1 MLNEMRLGKL
11 SDQTLKA
18 FRALDREL
26 PGDDKIVPTELFPTR
41 NEVENA
47 NFMKLRALKGDSKV
61 YMAED
66 GGTVKDKQQ
75 LDRLLQNFMAPKML
89 ELKKG
94 AQVMLIKNLD
104 EGLVNGFIGRVVRF
118 ATEDQFNLYDEGKI
132 DELYDSEDESTQNAL
147 SKEAREQIS
156 RSMSVSARGPGG
168 SRLVATTQKRFP
180 VVSFDL
186 PDGRIRE
193 VHFQPEDWKVELPNG
208 EIQAQRRQIPLI
220 LAWALSIH
228 KAQGQTLERVKVD
241 LKRIFE
247 NGQAYVALS
256 RATTQEGL
264 WVKNF
269 NAKAVMAHPRVA
281 QFYDSLYSVNSAL
294 KHPTVR
300 QKPKATGECPPEL
313 EMADLQGP
321 GGGEEDWDEDEEA
334 FRANYG

>member
-11 SDQTLKA
+11 SDQTLKG
-18 FRALDREL
+18 FRALDRPL
-26 PGDDKIVPTELFPTR
+26 PDDKISPTELFPTR

-47 NFMKLRALKGDSKV
+47 NFMRMRNLPGTGKV

-94 AQVMLIKNLD
+94 AQVMLIKNMD
-104 EGLVNGFIGRVVRF
+104 EHLVNGSLGRVVRF
-118 ATEDQFNLYDEGKI
+118 ATENQFNLYVDGKL
-132 DELYDSEDESTQNAL
+132 DDLYDSEDESTSQAL
-147 SKEAREQIS
+147 SREARDQIKT
-156 RSMSVSARGPGG
+156 MSAGGPGG
-168 SRLVATTQKRFP
+168 PKLVATTEKRFP
-180 VVSFDL
+180 VVSFLL
-186 PDGRIRE
+186 PDGTERE
-193 VHFQPEDWKVELPNG
+193 LLLQPEDWKVELPNG
-208 EIQAQRRQIPLI
+208 EIQAQRRQLPLI

-241 LKRIFE
+241 LRRVFE

-264 WVKNF
+264 WVQNF

-281 QFYDSLYSVNSAL
+281 QFYDSLYSVNKAL
-294 KHPTVR
+294 KHPKVC
-300 QKPKATGECPPEL
+300 QKPQTTGECPLEL
-313 EMADLQGP
+313 EVDDMMMP
-321 GGGEEDWDEDEEA
+321 EEEDEEMM
-334 FRANYG
+334 RLMYG

>member
-11 SDQTLKA
+11 SDQTLKG
-18 FRALDREL
+18 FRALDRPL
-26 PGDDKIVPTELFPTR
+26 PDDKISPTELFPTR

-47 NFMKLRALKGDSKV
+47 NFMRMRNLPGIGKV

-94 AQVMLIKNLD
+94 AQVMLIKNMD
-104 EGLVNGFIGRVVRF
+104 EHLVNGSLGRVVRF
-118 ATEDQFNLYDEGKI
+118 ATENQFNLYVDGKL
-132 DELYDSEDESTQNAL
+132 DDLYDSEDESTSQAL
-147 SKEAREQIS
+147 SREARDQIKT
-156 RSMSVSARGPGG
+156 MSAGGLGGPK
-168 SRLVATTQKRFP
+168 LVATTERRFP
-180 VVSFDL
+180 VVSFLL
-186 PDGRIRE
+186 PDGTERE
-193 VHFQPEDWKVELPNG
+193 LLLQPEDWKVELPNG
-208 EIQAQRRQIPLI
+208 EIQAQRRQLPLI

-241 LKRIFE
+241 LRRVFE

-264 WVKNF
+264 WVQNF

-281 QFYDSLYSVNSAL
+281 QFYDSLYSVNKAL
-294 KHPTVR
+294 KHPKVCA
-300 QKPKATGECPPEL
+300 KPQVAGECPPEL
-313 EMADLQGP
+313 EMDDMMMP
-321 GGGEEDWDEDEEA
+321 EEEDEEMM
-334 FRANYG
+334 RLMYG